1 MDDRELS
8 REIRTKII
16 DKHVKGQG
24 YKTVS
29 KQLGV
34 PVTTVA
40 RIIQRFKVH
49 GSVSNRGTWPQEEN

>member
-40 RIIQRFKVH
+40 HIIQRFKVH
-49 GSVSNRGTWPQEEN
+49 GTVSNRGT

>member
-1 MDDRELS
+1 MDHRELS

-40 RIIQRFKVH
+40 HIIQRFKVH
-49 GSVSNRGTWPQEEN
+49 GTVSNRGTWPQEEN